1 MYLYQK
7 LIAQR
12 ATFLE
17 APTTPIGS
25 INPTTTQKTPS
36 TIETTTTRPLATVL
50 MQQLIGHLKAQIF
63 QGLKVTHIG
72 SKTPQINSCRSKIN
86 PNVSYSI
93 RLVKQEQSL
102 QWDCIA
108 FGLRGEYNQID
119 PDVEVFEFKAWA
131 DRVTP
136 ADLIETLEIIARTH
150 K

>member
-17 APTTPIGS
+17 SPTTAK
-25 INPTTTQKTPS
+25 NLATAS
-36 TIETTTTRPLATVL
+36 TIETTATVPLATAF
-50 MQQLIGHLKAQIF
+50 MQELIGHFKAQIF
-63 QGLKVTHIG
+63 EGLKVTHIG

-93 RLVKQEQSL
+93 RLAKQEQSL

-108 FGLRGEYNQID
+108 FAIRGQYNTID
-119 PDVEVFEFKAWA
+119 PDVQVFEFKAWA

-136 ADLIETLEIIARTH
+136 ADLIETLENIARTH
-150 K
+150 R

>member
-17 APTTPIGS
+17 APTTQAT
-25 INPTTTQKTPS
+25 PTNRKTPS
-36 TIETTTTRPLATVL
+36 TIATTATVPL
-50 MQQLIGHLKAQIF
+50 GTVFMEQLIGQLKAQIF
-63 QGLKVTHIG
+63 EGLKVTQIG
-72 SKTPQINSCRSKIN
+72 SKTPQINSCRSKTN

-93 RLVKQEQSL
+93 RLAKQEQSL

-108 FGLRGEYNQID
+108 FAIRGQYNTID
-119 PDVEVFEFKAWA
+119 PDVQVFEFKAWA

-136 ADLIETLEIIARTH
+136 ADLIETLETIARTH
-150 K
+150 H